1 MAGQGNGTF
10 KQIWSTFLKVTGLSS
25 ADTPSWLRSL
35 VALNLRSNLD
45 LSQKN
50 CLHFCLAW
58 VFWGSLSLHP
68 FSHSL
73 LHLQETQ
80 NQKIELACLF
90 RKAALTYTNGRD
102 HTTVPFTSWTYPFHQ
117 EGGVDWGQNQ
127 DWFSLLFSCSHSG
140 NSSKLSTRSGRV
152 KLLKVTGGIRGRD
165 WVLTHYAM
173 MLREKCDGNSEMQS
187 FHNAA
192 GKEVMTSVMTDEQL
206 TLLLLH
212 LIYNL

>member
-1 MAGQGNGTF
+1 MTEVFGRSKSQIKSGF
-10 KQIWSTFLKVTGLSS
+10 KPEKLPPLLPCLSFLRLVVAPPFFTFLAPLAGNTKS
-25 ADTPSWLRSL
+25 
-35 VALNLRSNLD
+35 
-45 LSQKN
+45 KN
-50 CLHFCLAW
+50 W
-58 VFWGSLSLHP
+58 TSVP
-68 FSHSL
+68 
-73 LHLQETQ
+73 
-80 NQKIELACLF
+80 F

-102 HTTVPFTSWTYPFHQ
+102 HTTVPFTSWTDPFHQ

-152 KLLKVTGGIRGRD
+152 KLLKVTGGIRGQD
-165 WVLTHYAM
+165 WILTHYAM

-192 GKEVMTSVMTDEQL
+192 SKEVMTSVMTEEQL